1 MSPFCASAFIPD
13 TENTKMNKAIFPLL
27 NLLILFYVRQIIKT
41 LLFSFHRYRSPVGGT
56 HDIILGAKES
66 FLEKVTSEQK
76 PVGLEDYSEVE
87 EQLKKGTL
95 ARGSNAS

>member
-1 MSPFCASAFIPD
+1 
-13 TENTKMNKAIFPLL
+13 MNKAIFPLL
-27 NLLILFYVRQIIKT
+27 NLLIVFCVRQIIKT
-41 LLFSFHRYRSPVGGT
+41 LLFSFHRYRSPAGGT
-56 HDIILGAKES
+56 HDIISGAMES